1 MITETCC
8 EIVPFTR
15 KIIFG
20 SKRLGIKKKELLIND
35 CNKYCDGISAKF
47 RLEKAFIP
55 ISPCYRRKLG
65 PIASLYRLVL
75 TKVS

>member
-8 EIVPFTR
+8 EIVPFTW
-15 KIIFG
+15 KMVFG
-20 SKRLGIKKKELLIND
+20 SKRLGIKKKKLLIND

-55 ISPCYRRKLG
+55 ISPL
-65 PIASLYRLVL
+65 LQE
-75 TKVS
+75 KVRANC

>member
-8 EIVPFTR
+8 EIVPFTW

-55 ISPCYRRKLG
+55 ISPL
-65 PIASLYRLVL
+65 LQE
-75 TKVS
+75 KVRTNC

>member
-1 MITETCC
+1 MKLFFLPGKWYLVQRDWE
-8 EIVPFTR
+8 
-15 KIIFG
+15 
-20 SKRLGIKKKELLIND
+20 LKKELLIND

-65 PIASLYRLVL
+65 PIASLYRLDL

>member
-47 RLEKAFIP
+47 RLERHLYQ
-55 ISPCYRRKLG
+55 SHPCYRRNLG
-65 PIASLYRLVL
+65 PIASLYRLDL

>member
-1 MITETCC
+1 MKLFLLPGKLYLVQRDWE
-8 EIVPFTR
+8 
-15 KIIFG
+15 
-20 SKRLGIKKKELLIND
+20 LKKLLIND

-65 PIASLYRLVL
+65 PIASLYRLDL

>member
-20 SKRLGIKKKELLIND
+20 SKRLGIKKKFLIND
-35 CNKYCDGISAKF
+35 CNKYCDGISAEF

-55 ISPCYRRKLG
+55 ISL
-65 PIASLYRLVL
+65 LLQE
-75 TKVS
+75 KVRANC

>member
-8 EIVPFTR
+8 EIVFFLPGKWYLVQR
-15 KIIFG
+15 DWE
-20 SKRLGIKKKELLIND
+20 LKKELLIND

-65 PIASLYRLVL
+65 PIASLYRLDL